1 MFYPVKIKD
10 AKGKV
15 KKVLPSKKL
24 SKDYWDSYFGGLQK
38 RVPLHLKKK
47 GKGGTHVE
55 IGAGNGRK
63 PLAGDETLQE
73 KVGERIYSRLV
84 EMCRLVKLKGDDYR
98 MVMEDKAA
106 APPRPAKR
114 RS

>member
-24 SKDYWDSYFGGLQK
+24 SKNYWENYFGGIKK

-47 GKGGTHVE
+47 GQKTDE
-55 IGAGNGRK
+55 PTLDDDLNG
-63 PLAGDETLQE
+63 PG
-73 KVGERIYSRLV
+73 
-84 EMCRLVKLKGDDYR
+84 GDDYSL
-98 MVMEDKAA
+98 D
-106 APPRPAKR
+106 
-114 RS
+114 

>member
-24 SKDYWDSYFGGLQK
+24 SKDYWDNYFGGLQK

-47 GKGGTHVE
+47 GLKSKKMDLGE
-55 IGAGNGRK
+55 SPNEN
-63 PLAGDETLQE
+63 DE
-73 KVGERIYSRLV
+73 YSL
-84 EMCRLVKLKGDDYR
+84 D
-98 MVMEDKAA
+98 
-106 APPRPAKR
+106 
-114 RS
+114 